1 MSVFYDHLINLEELH
16 QELLDF
22 NFAVREHYQL
32 LQLADSTL
40 HHEIVGV
47 CLDCLPTEHHEYFL
61 VRFKEQPDDPSILV
75 FLKEKEPDIEN
86 KIRSK
91 STEVKERIRK
101 DLRKVKTKHS

>member
-22 NFAVREHYQL
+22 NFAVKEHYQL

-47 CLDCLPTEHHEYFL
+47 CLDCLPPEHHEYFL
-61 VRFKEQPDDPSILV
+61 LRFKEQPNDPQILV
-75 FLKEKEPDIEN
+75 FLKERDPEIES

-101 DLRKVKTKHS
+101 DLRQVKTKKS